1 MDNVRVRVKQ
11 GCEGVIV
18 IDFVIVLMRPSTSK
32 QALTGRYIIAQVVRP
47 GYDMTS
53 PSPACKV
60 GT

>member
-1 MDNVRVRVKQ
+1 MDNVPVRVKQ

-32 QALTGRYIIAQVVRP
+32 QALTGRYIIAHVVRP

-53 PSPACKV
+53 PSPACKL